1 MSVKNY
7 LEFQSWWAGD
17 VRTLSNSF
25 LTTTVAGRL
34 DIHKSEKLFI
44 IWRHELFC
52 FCLLQ
57 EWRKNCESSR
67 CVVCIESEKQFE
79 VSSPFFWRRWGAGWG
94 GGLGSI
100 LFLKTYVLSVWSCL
114 YYLKSVAVPLL
125 LYHVSVHFLPLCFC
139 NDPHLFAN
147 CFQMCLVLSL
157 TPRPFCQYSSHS
169 FC

>member
-1 MSVKNY
+1 MGRWCQDPVQFLFDNNSCWSPRHPQKWKVVHY
-7 LEFQSWWAGD
+7 LETWTFLFLFATGVEKELWIQQMCCLHRIGEAVWGQ
-17 VRTLSNSF
+17 LSLF
-25 LTTTVAGRL
+25 LEEVGCGR
-34 DIHKSEKLFI
+34 
-44 IWRHELFC
+44 
-52 FCLLQ
+52 
-57 EWRKNCESSR
+57 
-67 CVVCIESEKQFE
+67 
-79 VSSPFFWRRWGAGWG
+79 G
-94 GGLGSI
+94 GGGSI

>member
-1 MSVKNY
+1 MSGPCPIPFWQQQLLVASTSTKVKSCS
-7 LEFQSWWAGD
+7 LFGD
-17 VRTLSNSF
+17 MNFSVSVCYRSGERTVNPADVLSASN
-25 LTTTVAGRL
+25 R
-34 DIHKSEKLFI
+34 
-44 IWRHELFC
+44 R
-52 FCLLQ
+52 
-57 EWRKNCESSR
+57 SSLR
-67 CVVCIESEKQFE
+67 SAL
-79 VSSPFFWRRWGAGWG
+79 PFFG
-94 GGLGSI
+94 GGGVRGGGGGVGSI